1 MPQLGTGRALTSLST
16 WLPLGK
22 RNNIGAVVEP
32 GYRAFSAPVFDHSR
46 HIMLAITV
54 LGPSGTFNANWNS
67 PIAEVL
73 CETAKNVSARLG
85 YRP

>member
-1 MPQLGTGRALTSLST
+1 MES
-16 WLPLGK
+16 
-22 RNNIGAVVEP
+22 

-46 HIMLAITV
+46 HIMLAITG

>member
-1 MPQLGTGRALTSLST
+1 
-16 WLPLGK
+16 
-22 RNNIGAVVEP
+22 
-32 GYRAFSAPVFDHSR
+32 VFDHSR